1 MEVKETAKIPEW
13 IFGHLICQLS
23 EEISDS
29 EINDLGKIEMK
40 QILAKEK
47 LAKSME
53 MQNVPSTNSFNATPR
68 YGVAPP
74 NKPYPSPSQPYPS
87 SIQFPTFS

>member
-1 MEVKETAKIPEW
+1 
-13 IFGHLICQLS
+13 
-23 EEISDS
+23 
-29 EINDLGKIEMK
+29 MK
-40 QILAKEK
+40 QILEKKK

-53 MQNVPSTNSFNATPR
+53 MQNVPSTYSFSATPK

>member
-1 MEVKETAKIPEW
+1 
-13 IFGHLICQLS
+13 
-23 EEISDS
+23 
-29 EINDLGKIEMK
+29 MK

-53 MQNVPSTNSFNATPR
+53 MQNVPSTNSFSATPR

-74 NKPYPSPSQPYPS
+74 NKPYPS
-87 SIQFPTFS
+87 SIQFPTFN

>member
-1 MEVKETAKIPEW
+1 
-13 IFGHLICQLS
+13 
-23 EEISDS
+23 
-29 EINDLGKIEMK
+29 MK
-40 QILAKEK
+40 QILEKKK

-53 MQNVPSTNSFNATPR
+53 MQNVPSTYSFSVTPK

-87 SIQFPTFS
+87 SVQFPTFS